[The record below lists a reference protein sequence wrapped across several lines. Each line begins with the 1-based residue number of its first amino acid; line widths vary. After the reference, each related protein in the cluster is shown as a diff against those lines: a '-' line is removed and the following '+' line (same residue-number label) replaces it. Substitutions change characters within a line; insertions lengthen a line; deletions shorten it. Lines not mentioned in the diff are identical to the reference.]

1 MIAVIL
7 LIFHAKDSF
16 ANYKEATAAPSEKQH
31 TMSDELLATYVSNAN
46 YDGTVYNNDSDEMP
60 VTGAK
65 NNVKLAD
72 LRGLD
77 YEDPK
82 WDDLLDELTYDEMAK
97 YDRIWWLAYS
107 GNQIYR

>member
-1 MIAVIL
+1 M
-7 LIFHAKDSF
+7 F
-16 ANYKEATAAPSEKQH
+16 
-31 TMSDELLATYVSNAN
+31 SNAN

-60 VTGAK
+60 VTRAK

-82 WDDLLDELTYDEMAK
+82 WDDLLDELTYDEMENM
-97 YDRIWWLAYS
+97 IEFGGLAYS